1 LSHDPFAN
9 FFFPWLS
16 RFLFRGSRDDK
27 IHFVFNMYDVSH
39 DNTVSKQ
46 ELTTLLNHIPKE
58 AFETHSNLFAFE
70 RANSHPPTPGG
81 GFGVLSRANS
91 IVSPLSGGSV
101 GSGVASS
108 RGGMAAIDMLSPT
121 GTNGGPTFPEPVTA
135 EQDIVSDANVGIEHI
150 TDSINPAQ
158 LILMESE
165 SGESHFL
172 FFSSC
177 FIHSLSFR
185 ESFLSV

>member
-1 LSHDPFAN
+1 
-9 FFFPWLS
+9 
-16 RFLFRGSRDDK
+16 
-27 IHFVFNMYDVSH
+27 MYDVSH

-58 AFETHSNLFAFE
+58 AFETHASFSFE

-108 RGGMAAIDMLSPT
+108 RGGTAAIDMLSPT
-121 GTNGGPTFPEPVTA
+121 SIGGPTFPEPVTA
-135 EQDIVSDANVGIEHI
+135 EQDNVSDANVGIEHI
-150 TDSINPAQ
+150 ADSIGVAQ
-158 LILMESE
+158 QLLMMESE
-165 SGESHFL
+165 SG
-172 FFSSC
+172 
-177 FIHSLSFR
+177 FR
-185 ESFLSV
+185 IF